1 MHSLLSSEVFY
12 RHFAVGSGTMG
23 DLKSSAALQKKW
35 SEDDL
40 AKGAALAADLAGLE
54 LAMDPCFLSK
64 EALIQ
69 AIQDPFMLKAPGV
82 FPHDTY
88 KASCL

>member
-64 EALIQ
+64 EAFDSGHSEPIH
-69 AIQDPFMLKAPGV
+69 V
-82 FPHDTY
+82 E
-88 KASCL
+88 SSRCVSS